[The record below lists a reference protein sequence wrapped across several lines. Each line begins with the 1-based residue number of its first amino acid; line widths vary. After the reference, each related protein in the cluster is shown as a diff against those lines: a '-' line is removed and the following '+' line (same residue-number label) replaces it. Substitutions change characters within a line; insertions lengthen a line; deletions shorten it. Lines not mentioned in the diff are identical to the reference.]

1 MERERRRE
9 LDELIV
15 RDHKIDYRNF
25 SGMATDY
32 NAAGCRN
39 FNLIF
44 PNEEEEMV
52 QRLIA
57 DGWNIKPYRPD
68 DEEAPRWK
76 LRVEAKYYDRNGNPM
91 KRKPRIYTLGRVKTE
106 LAEED
111 LYNLDSADIDRVS
124 LTINPY
130 EWSPGKIKAYVKN
143 MYVYLKM
150 DELDE
155 EFENYG
161 KTPDDEMPFD

>member
-1 MERERRRE
+1 MEKQQVNE
-9 LDELIV
+9 LVI

-25 SGMATDY
+25 SGVATDY
-32 NAAGCRN
+32 NPAGCRN

-52 QRLIA
+52 RRMIE

-68 DEEAPRWK
+68 DDEPPRWK
-76 LRVEAKYYDRNGNPM
+76 LRVEAKYTKRDGSPV

-106 LAEED
+106 LEKED
-111 LYNLDSADIDRVS
+111 LHNLDSADIDRVS

-130 EWSPGKIKAYVKN
+130 EWAPGKLKAYVKN
-143 MYVYLKM
+143 LYVYLKM
-150 DELDE
+150 DELEE

-161 KTPDDEMPFD
+161 KALNDDEMPFD